1 MILFAIGRCTKCAG
15 LQTAKTHNA
24 GGNNRDQ
31 SGTSGAG
38 RVYSSKTGDY
48 RRSFLPLNLSTAR
61 QLLAEVR
68 GIAPSEITP
77 GFSLRVF
84 LILAGHLG
92 DKSTA
97 PLIEVFVESLWLV

>member
-1 MILFAIGRCTKCAG
+1 MQGYRLRKHITPAEITGINLE
-15 LQTAKTHNA
+15 QVVP
-24 GGNNRDQ
+24 GG
-31 SGTSGAG
+31 
-38 RVYSSKTGDY
+38 VYSSKTGDY

>member
-15 LQTAKTHNA
+15 LQTAKIHNA

-38 RVYSSKTGDY
+38 RVYFVQN

-61 QLLAEVR
+61 QLLAEVLV
-68 GIAPSEITP
+68 IAPSEIKP

-92 DKSTA
+92 DKSKA

>member
-1 MILFAIGRCTKCAG
+1 VQGYRLRKHITPAEITGINLEQVVPGRFI
-15 LQTAKTHNA
+15 
-24 GGNNRDQ
+24 
-31 SGTSGAG
+31 
-38 RVYSSKTGDY
+38 SSKTGDH
-48 RRSFLPLNLSTAR
+48 SWLNLSTAR

-68 GIAPSEITP
+68 VIAPSEITP

-84 LILAGHLG
+84 VILAGHLG